1 MLKNPIELI
10 EPNLLAVEGKDEVN
24 FFKALVKYL
33 DLQNV
38 QILDIGGK
46 FQFKHKLSAISKSP
60 HFNNIISLGVI
71 RDADTDSDSAF
82 QSICSSLES
91 VNLPV
96 PEQQLEPIGNKPKVS
111 VMILPGEGKPGML
124 EDLCLMSVLLDPS
137 MVCVNEF
144 CQCIQQTGLNLPKNI
159 SKAKVQ
165 VFLAS
170 REETGKRLGEAA
182 LAGYWPLD
190 DEVFN
195 QLKKFLRQIFS

>member
-82 QSICSSLES
+82 QSWSAP
-91 VNLPV
+91 LPSD
-96 PEQQLEPIGNKPKVS
+96 K
-111 VMILPGEGKPGML
+111 
-124 EDLCLMSVLLDPS
+124 
-137 MVCVNEF
+137 
-144 CQCIQQTGLNLPKNI
+144 
-159 SKAKVQ
+159 
-165 VFLAS
+165 
-170 REETGKRLGEAA
+170 
-182 LAGYWPLD
+182 
-190 DEVFN
+190 
-195 QLKKFLRQIFS
+195 

>member
-10 EPNLLAVEGKDEVN
+10 EPNLLVVEGKDEVN
-24 FFKALVKYL
+24 LFKALVEYL
-33 DLQNV
+33 DLHNV

-46 FQFKHKLSAISKSP
+46 FQFKSKLSAISKSP
-60 HFNNIISLGVI
+60 HFNNIISLGVV

-82 QSICSSLES
+82 QSICSALEF

-96 PEQQLEPIGNKPKVS
+96 PKNQLEPIGTKPKVS
-111 VMILPGEGKPGML
+111 VIILPGEGKPGML
-124 EDLCLMSVLLDPS
+124 EDLCLMSVSLDSS
-137 MVCVNEF
+137 MACVYEY
-144 CQCIQQTGLNLPKNI
+144 CQCIQQTGLPLPKNI
-159 SKAKVQ
+159 SKCKVQ

-190 DEVFN
+190 DGAFGHV
-195 QLKKFLRQIFS
+195 KKFLRQIFS